1 MALTRIDSYLIDLDS
16 IGGIT
21 FDDQASTPTL
31 KVDAATHRVGIGTA
45 NPTSLLHVAGNLTVS
60 GTGFLSIPAGTGAQR
75 PSSSLVN
82 GMMRYNTSI
91 GAVEAYVQGQWGAL
105 LTPALDYGSV
115 SAGATNSLDYGGVA

>member
-1 MALTRIDSYLIDLDS
+1 MALTRIDSYLINLDDVDGFAFDS
-16 IGGIT
+16 QAGI
-21 FDDQASTPTL
+21 PTL
-31 KVDAATHRVGIGTA
+31 KIDPTTHRVGIGTA
-45 NPTSLLHVAGNLTVS
+45 SPASLLHVAGNLTVS

-75 PSSSLVN
+75 PTTSLVN

>member
-45 NPTSLLHVAGNLTVS
+45 SPVSLLHVAGNLTVS

-75 PSSSLVN
+75 PSASLVN

-91 GAVEAYVQGQWGAL
+91 GAIEGYVQGQWGVL
-105 LTPALDYGSV
+105 LTPSLDYGSV
-115 SAGATNSLDYGGVA
+115 SAGATNSLDYGAVV